1 MLDADADDNNSLD
14 DILDGVPDAD
24 DDDDAFVDADSVTD
38 SVTDSDSDSMVA
50 VVRYLYWWVITK
62 DKAIA
67 DIILLLKINS
77 LRGKRVPQPTKKGVL
92 REKNHISINF

>member
-1 MLDADADDNNSLD
+1 MMIWGKILVEDCDSDQDNLSLSQRDVLCRDDQFLLDADADDNNSLD

-50 VVRYLYWWVITK
+50 VVRYLYW
-62 DKAIA
+62 
-67 DIILLLKINS
+67 
-77 LRGKRVPQPTKKGVL
+77 
-92 REKNHISINF
+92 